1 MSRAGQ
7 NTVNAQPHLRKD
19 VGVSQPGRVKPA
31 NLIYSVDEVPPLPLT
46 IALGLQHV
54 FVMSVGWIF
63 VVVVATSIGA
73 STFET
78 QTMIRVS
85 MIASGLAT
93 ILQAQTRGPI
103 GSGYLCPFSCGP
115 AYVSASIV
123 AGQVGGLPLL
133 WGMTTFSGI
142 FEALLSRVMKG
153 LQRVFPPEVTG
164 LVVALVG
171 IELVGIGAPRFLGYD
186 PAIGHLDMRA
196 VAVALVTLAAML
208 APTLWGKSKMRL
220 YPVLFGLFVG
230 YIASVLVRTLTAVHV
245 RQVLDVPLIGFPRLP
260 AALRFRFGMVLPFV
274 IASVCSMLKTVG
286 DLTLCEKINDSEWKR
301 TEMKEVS
308 GGILAGGICSAL
320 SGLLGGVGQS
330 TFSSNVGLSM
340 ATGATSRVIAWPA
353 GLICIALA
361 FFPRLAAIFSI
372 MPGPVMGAVVIYVAC
387 FMILGGLQVMLSRML
402 DARRIFVIGIALVF
416 GLSVEIV
423 PGMYDAVPGWVRPLF
438 SSSLALGTVLVVVL
452 NLLFQLGTSKRKTFE
467 IDPAVAVGGDN
478 DVRRIMEALGAT
490 WGMRPEVATRA
501 ANCLHELMIYFG
513 HIGVRS
519 PVHIEAQFNEFDLN
533 FDIEYAG
540 PAIHFPD
547 QPPMVEAIA
556 SETEAMPLLCAYV
569 IRGYADGVSITS
581 QGQQS
586 RIHLHFEH

>member
-1 MSRAGQ
+1 MSRAED
-7 NTVNAQPHLRKD
+7 TVNAQPHLRKD
-19 VGVSQPGRVKPA
+19 VGVRQSGRVKPA
-31 NLIYSVDEVPPLPLT
+31 TLIYSVDEVPPLPLT

-63 VVVVATSIGA
+63 VVVAATSIGA
-73 STFET
+73 SRVEAE
-78 QTMIRVS
+78 TMIRMS

-93 ILQAQTRGPI
+93 ILQARTRGPI

-115 AYVSASIV
+115 AYVSASIL

-142 FEALLSRVMKG
+142 FEALLSRVMKR

-186 PAIGHLDMRA
+186 PANGHLDMRA
-196 VAVALVTLAAML
+196 GAVALLTLAAML
-208 APTLWGKSKMRL
+208 APTLWGKSKLRL
-220 YPVLFGLFVG
+220 YPVLIGLFVG
-230 YIASVLVRTLTAVHV
+230 YVASTLTRTLTLVHV
-245 RQVLDVPLIGFPRLP
+245 RQVLDVPLLGFPRLP
-260 AALRFRFGMVLPFV
+260 SALRFRFGMMLPFV
-274 IASVCSMLKTVG
+274 IASICSVLKTVG

-372 MPGPVMGAVVIYVAC
+372 MPEPVMGAVVVYVAC

-423 PGMYDAVPGWVRPLF
+423 PGMYNSVPEWIRPLF

-467 IDPAVAVGGDN
+467 IYPAAALGGDN

-519 PVHIEAQFNEFDLN
+519 PVHIEAQFDEFDLN
-533 FDIEYAG
+533 FDIDYAG
-540 PAIHFPD
+540 PEIHFPD

-556 SETEAMPLLCAYV
+556 SEAEAMPVLCAYV
-569 IRGYADGVSITS
+569 IRGYADGVSVTS

>member
-1 MSRAGQ
+1 MGEAAQHVENVQPRLRNDAG
-7 NTVNAQPHLRKD
+7 VNRSA
-19 VGVSQPGRVKPA
+19 RVKPA
-31 NLIYSVDEVPPLPLT
+31 NLIYSVDEVPPTPLA
-46 IALGLQHV
+46 IVLGLQHV

-73 STFET
+73 SALET
-78 QTMIRVS
+78 QTLIRMS

-93 ILQAQTRGPI
+93 ILQAQTKGPI

-115 AYVSASIV
+115 AYVSASIL

-142 FEALLSRVMKG
+142 FEALLSRVMRR

-171 IELVGIGAPRFLGYD
+171 IELIGIGAPRFLGYD
-186 PAIGHLDMRA
+186 AAAGHLDMRA
-196 VAVALVTLAAML
+196 GAVALITLVAML
-208 APTLWGKSKMRL
+208 APTLWGKSKLRL
-220 YPVLFGLFVG
+220 YPVLIGLFVG
-230 YIASVLVRTLTAVHV
+230 YIASVLMGTITPVHV
-245 RQVLDVPLIGFPRLP
+245 RQVLDVPLLGFPRLP
-260 AALRFRFGMVLPFV
+260 SALHFRLGMVLPFV
-274 IASVCSMLKTVG
+274 IASVCSMLKSVG

-320 SGLLGGVGQS
+320 SGVLGGVGQS

-353 GLICIALA
+353 GLICVALA
-361 FFPRLAAIFSI
+361 FFPRLAAVFSI
-372 MPGPVMGAVVIYVAC
+372 MPDPVMGAVVVYVAC
-387 FMILGGLQVMLSRML
+387 FMILGGLQVMMSRML

-416 GLSVEIV
+416 GLSVEMV
-423 PGMYDAVPGWVRPLF
+423 PGMYAAVPGWIRPLF
-438 SSSLALGTVLVVVL
+438 SSSLALGTVLVVAL
-452 NLLFQLGTSKRKTFE
+452 NLLFQLGTAKRNIFE
-467 IDPAVAVGGDN
+467 IDPAAALGGDN

-513 HIGVRS
+513 HIGVGS
-519 PVHIEAQFNEFDLN
+519 PVHLEARFDEFDLD
-533 FDIEYAG
+533 FDIDYVG
-540 PAIHFPD
+540 PPIQFPD
-547 QPPMVEAIA
+547 QPPNPEAIA
-556 SETEAMPLLCAYV
+556 SEAGAMPLLCAYV
-569 IRGYADGVSITS
+569 VRGYADGVTVTS
-581 QGQQS
+581 RDQQS

>member
-19 VGVSQPGRVKPA
+19 VGVSQSVRVKPA
-31 NLIYSVDEVPPLPLT
+31 TLIYSVDEVPPLQLT
-46 IALGLQHV
+46 IVLGLQHV

-63 VVVVATSIGA
+63 VVVAATSIGA
-73 STFET
+73 SRVEAE
-78 QTMIRVS
+78 TMIRMS

-93 ILQAQTRGPI
+93 ILQARTRGPI

-115 AYVSASIV
+115 AYVSASIL
-123 AGQVGGLPLL
+123 AGQLGGLPLL

-142 FEALLSRVMKG
+142 FEALLSRVMKR

-186 PAIGHLDMRA
+186 PAMGHLDMRA

-208 APTLWGKSKMRL
+208 APTLWGKSKLRL
-220 YPVLFGLFVG
+220 YPVLIGLFVG
-230 YIASVLVRTLTAVHV
+230 YVASVLVRTLTAVHV

-260 AALRFRFGMVLPFV
+260 SALRFRFGMVLPFV

-372 MPGPVMGAVVIYVAC
+372 MPEPVMGAVVVYVAC

-402 DARRIFVIGIALVF
+402 DARRIFVIGIALIF

-423 PGMYDAVPGWVRPLF
+423 PGMYNSVPGWIRPLF

-452 NLLFQLGTSKRKTFE
+452 NLLFQIGTSKRKTFE
-467 IDPAVAVGGDN
+467 IDPAGGLGGDN

-513 HIGVRS
+513 HIGVRA
-519 PVHIEAQFNEFDLN
+519 PVHIEAQFDEFDLN

-569 IRGYADGVSITS
+569 IRGYADGVSVTS
-581 QGQQS
+581 QAQQS

>member
-1 MSRAGQ
+1 MSRAED
-7 NTVNAQPHLRKD
+7 TVNAQPHLRKD
-19 VGVSQPGRVKPA
+19 VGVRQSGRVKPTT
-31 NLIYSVDEVPPLPLT
+31 LIYSVDEVPPLPLT

-63 VVVVATSIGA
+63 VVVAATSIGA
-73 STFET
+73 SRVEAE
-78 QTMIRVS
+78 TMIRMS

-93 ILQAQTRGPI
+93 ILQARTRGPI

-115 AYVSASIV
+115 AYVSASIL

-142 FEALLSRVMKG
+142 FEALQSRVMKH

-171 IELVGIGAPRFLGYD
+171 IELIGIGAPRFLGYD
-186 PAIGHLDMRA
+186 AVVGHVDMRA
-196 VAVALVTLAAML
+196 GAVALITLAAML
-208 APTLWGKSKMRL
+208 APTLWGKSKLRL
-220 YPVLFGLFVG
+220 YPVLIGLFVG
-230 YIASVLVRTLTAVHV
+230 YIASVLMGTITPVHV
-245 RQVLDVPLIGFPRLP
+245 RQVLDVPLLGFPRLP
-260 AALRFRFGMVLPFV
+260 SALHFKLGMVLPFV
-274 IASVCSMLKTVG
+274 IASVCSMLKSVG

-320 SGLLGGVGQS
+320 SGVLGGVGQS
-330 TFSSNVGLSM
+330 TFSSNVGLSI
-340 ATGATSRVIAWPA
+340 ATGATRRVIAWPA
-353 GLICIALA
+353 GVICVAAA

-372 MPGPVMGAVVIYVAC
+372 MPDPVMGAVVVYVAC
-387 FMILGGLQVMLSRML
+387 FMILGGLQVMMSRML

-416 GLSVEIV
+416 GLSVEMV
-423 PGMYDAVPGWVRPLF
+423 PGMYEAVPVSIRPLF

-452 NLLFQLGTSKRKTFE
+452 NLLFQIGTSKRKSFE

-519 PVHIEAQFNEFDLN
+519 PVHIEAQFDEFDLN
-533 FDIEYAG
+533 FDIDYA
-540 PAIHFPD
+540 AAEIHFAD
-547 QPPMVEAIA
+547 QPPMVE
-556 SETEAMPLLCAYV
+556 
-569 IRGYADGVSITS
+569 G
-581 QGQQS
+581 
-586 RIHLHFEH
+586 

>member
-1 MSRAGQ
+1 MSEAAQ
-7 NTVNAQPHLRKD
+7 HIENAQSRLPKD
-19 VGVSQPGRVKPA
+19 VVNHSARVKPA

-73 STFET
+73 SSLQT
-78 QTMIRVS
+78 QTLIRMS
-85 MIASGLAT
+85 MIASGFAT
-93 ILQAQTRGPI
+93 ILQAQTKGPI

-115 AYVSASIV
+115 AYVSASIL

-142 FEALLSRVMKG
+142 FEALLSRVMKR

-171 IELVGIGAPRFLGYD
+171 IELIGIGAPRFLGYD
-186 PAIGHLDMRA
+186 VAAGHLDMRA
-196 VAVALVTLAAML
+196 GAVALITLAAML
-208 APTLWGKSKMRL
+208 APTLWSKSKLRL
-220 YPVLFGLFVG
+220 YPVLIGLFVG
-230 YIASVLVRTLTAVHV
+230 YVASVLMRTITPVDV
-245 RQVLDVPLIGFPRLP
+245 RQVLDVPLVGFPGLP
-260 AALRFRFGMVLPFV
+260 SALRFRFGMVLPFV
-274 IASVCSMLKTVG
+274 IASVCSMLKSVG
-286 DLTLCEKINDSEWKR
+286 DLKNNDSEWKR

-320 SGLLGGVGQS
+320 SGALGGVGQS

-353 GLICIALA
+353 GLFCIALA
-361 FFPRLAAIFSI
+361 FFPRLAAVFSI
-372 MPGPVMGAVVIYVAC
+372 MPDPVMGAVVVYVAC
-387 FMILGGLQVMLSRML
+387 FMILGGLQVMMSRML

-416 GLSVEIV
+416 GLSVEMV
-423 PGMYDAVPGWVRPLF
+423 PGMYEGVPGWIRPLF

-467 IDPAVAVGGDN
+467 IDPAAALGGDN
-478 DVRRIMEALGAT
+478 NVRRIMEALGAT

-501 ANCLHELMIYFG
+501 ANCLHELMIYFDQV
-513 HIGVRS
+513 GVRS
-519 PVHIEAQFNEFDLN
+519 PVRMEARFDEFDLD
-533 FDIEYAG
+533 FDIEHSG
-540 PAIHFPD
+540 PAIYFPD
-547 QPPMVEAIA
+547 KPPMAEAIA
-556 SETEAMPLLCAYV
+556 SEAGAMPLLCAYI
-569 IRGYADGVSITS
+569 IRGYADSVSTSS
-581 QGQQS
+581 QGGKS

>member
-1 MSRAGQ
+1 MGEAAQ
-7 NTVNAQPHLRKD
+7 HVENAQPCLRND
-19 VGVSQPGRVKPA
+19 PGVNRSARVKPA

-63 VVVVATSIGA
+63 VVVVATSIGSRVEA
-73 STFET
+73 E
-78 QTMIRVS
+78 TMIRMS

-115 AYVSASIV
+115 AYVSASIL

-142 FEALLSRVMKG
+142 FEALLSRVMKR

-171 IELVGIGAPRFLGYD
+171 IELIGIGAPRFLGYD
-186 PAIGHLDMRA
+186 AAVGHLDMRA
-196 VAVALVTLAAML
+196 GAVALITLAAML
-208 APTLWGKSKMRL
+208 APTLWGKSKLRL
-220 YPVLFGLFVG
+220 YPVLIGLFVG
-230 YIASVLVRTLTAVHV
+230 YIASLLMGTITPVHA
-245 RQVLDVPLIGFPRLP
+245 RQVLNVPLLGFPGLP
-260 AALRFRFGMVLPFV
+260 SALHFRVGMVLPFV
-274 IASVCSMLKTVG
+274 IASVCSMLKSVG

-320 SGLLGGVGQS
+320 SGALGGVGQS

-353 GLICIALA
+353 GLICVALA
-361 FFPRLAAIFSI
+361 FFPRLAAGVSV
-372 MPGPVMGAVVIYVAC
+372 MPDPVMGAVVVYVAC
-387 FMILGGLQVMLSRML
+387 FMILGGLQVMMSRML

-416 GLSVEIV
+416 GLSVEMV
-423 PGMYDAVPGWVRPLF
+423 PGMYAAVPEWIRPLF
-438 SSSLALGTVLVVVL
+438 SSSLALGTVLVVAL
-452 NLLFQLGTSKRKTFE
+452 NLLFQLGTAKRNTFE
-467 IDPAVAVGGDN
+467 IDPAAALGGNN

-490 WGMRPEVATRA
+490 WGM
-501 ANCLHELMIYFG
+501 
-513 HIGVRS
+513 
-519 PVHIEAQFNEFDLN
+519 
-533 FDIEYAG
+533 
-540 PAIHFPD
+540 
-547 QPPMVEAIA
+547 
-556 SETEAMPLLCAYV
+556 
-569 IRGYADGVSITS
+569 
-581 QGQQS
+581 GQ
-586 RIHLHFEH
+586 

>member
-1 MSRAGQ
+1 
-7 NTVNAQPHLRKD
+7 VNAQPRLRKD
-19 VGVSQPGRVKPA
+19 LGVAQSGRVKPA

-46 IALGLQHV
+46 VALGLQHV

-63 VVVVATSIGA
+63 VVVVATSIG
-73 STFET
+73 SSRLET
-78 QTMIRVS
+78 QTMIRIS
-85 MIASGLAT
+85 MIASGVAT

-115 AYVSASIV
+115 AYVSASIL

-142 FEALLSRVMKG
+142 FEALLSRVMKR

-171 IELVGIGAPRFLGYD
+171 IELIGIGAPRFFGYD
-186 PAIGHLDMRA
+186 PTVGHLDMRA
-196 VAVALVTLAAML
+196 GAVAFITLAAML

-220 YPVLFGLFVG
+220 YPVLIGLFSG
-230 YIASVLVRTLTAVHV
+230 YVASILARTLTLVHI
-245 RQVLDVPLIGFPRLP
+245 RQVLNVELFGFPHLP
-260 AALRFRFGMVLPFV
+260 SALRFKFEMMLPFL

-286 DLTLCEKINDSEWKR
+286 DLTICEKINDSKWKR

-308 GGILAGGICSAL
+308 GGILVGGICSAL

-372 MPGPVMGAVVIYVAC
+372 MPEPVMGAVVVYVAC

-423 PGMYDAVPGWVRPLF
+423 PGMYAAVPDWIRPLF

-467 IDPAVAVGGDN
+467 IDAAGALAGDN
-478 DVRRIMEALGAT
+478 DVRRIMETLGAT

-501 ANCLHELMIYFG
+501 ASCLHELMIYFD

-519 PVHIEAQFNEFDLN
+519 PVRIEAQFDEFDLDFN
-533 FDIEYAG
+533 IEYAG

-547 QPPMVEAIA
+547 QPPKVEAIA
-556 SETEAMPLLCAYV
+556 SEPQAMPLLCAYI
-569 IRGYADGVSITS
+569 IRGYADGVSTS
-581 QGQQS
+581 SQERRS
-586 RIHLHFEH
+586 RIHLHFNH